1 MKVIGS
7 VKATPNI
14 LTDTNKLA
22 YMKIPDSNILITGG
36 AGLVGS
42 HLAQRL
48 LNYGATVHVADDLS
62 KGDRARIPDEVSFI
76 EADLTERN
84 DVDRIITEDLDIV
97 FHCAAYTDTNYEDD
111 RTLFEEN
118 TEMTYNVLER
128 MADVGVT
135 NIAFTSS
142 STVYGE
148 APRPTPEDYAP
159 LEPISIYGSAKL
171 ADEGLISTYAHSYGF
186 TAWVFRF
193 ANIVG
198 PHQRGNVI
206 PDFIQKLLED
216 PTELEILGDGR
227 QEKSYMHVEECVDAI
242 IHVVEHADQE
252 LNTYNLGTRTTT
264 SVTAIADIIS
274 EEMGL
279 NPDYNYTG
287 GDRGWTGDVPKMRL
301 SIEKLASLGWEP
313 SMSSHEAVRRGAQDL
328 IAELAPEHTTTD
340 SYTKS

>member
-1 MKVIGS
+1 MNLS
-7 VKATPNI
+7 
-14 LTDTNKLA
+14 DTHV
-22 YMKIPDSNILITGG
+22 LITGG

-48 LNYGATVHVADDLS
+48 LDDGATVRVADDLS
-62 KGDRARIPDEVSFI
+62 KGDRSRIPTDAEFVQ
-76 EADLTERN
+76 ADITDKD
-84 DVDRIITEDLDIV
+84 DVDQIITKELDIV
-97 FHCAAYTDTNYEDD
+97 FHLAAYTDTNYDDD

-128 MADVGVT
+128 MQEVDVT

-148 APRPTPEDYAP
+148 APMPTPEDYAP
-159 LEPISIYGSAKL
+159 LEPISIYGSSKL
-171 ADEGLISTYAHSYGF
+171 ADEALISTFAHSYGF

-198 PHQRGNVI
+198 PHQRGNVV
-206 PDFIQKLLED
+206 PDFIEKLLDD

-227 QEKSYMHVEECVDAI
+227 QQKSYLYVDECVDAI
-242 IHVVEHADQE
+242 QHVVEHADKD

-274 EEMGL
+274 DEMDL
-279 NPDYNYTG
+279 DPEYSYTG

-301 SIEKLASLGWEP
+301 SIEKLSSLGWEP
-313 SMSSHEAVRRGAQDL
+313 SISSHQAVCRSAQEL
-328 IAELAPEHTTTD
+328 IEELVAEKTATAN
-340 SYTKS
+340 

>member
-1 MKVIGS
+1 MK
-7 VKATPNI
+7 
-14 LTDTNKLA
+14 LTDA
-22 YMKIPDSNILITGG
+22 HVLITGG

-48 LNYGATVHVADDLS
+48 LNDGATVRVADDLS
-62 KGDRARIPDEVSFI
+62 KGDRSRIPDEAEFI
-76 EADLTERN
+76 EADITN
-84 DVDRIITEDLDIV
+84 KDDVDTVITEDLDIV
-97 FHCAAYTDTNYEDD
+97 FHLAAYTDTNYDDD

-128 MADVGVT
+128 MQEVDVT

-148 APRPTPEDYAP
+148 APMPTPEDYAP
-159 LEPISIYGSAKL
+159 LEPISIYGSSKL

-198 PHQRGNVI
+198 PHQRGNVV
-206 PDFIQKLLED
+206 PDFIEKLLANPD
-216 PTELEILGDGR
+216 ELEILGDGR
-227 QEKSYMHVEECVDAI
+227 QEKSYLYVDECVDAI
-242 IHVVEHADQE
+242 QHIVEHADKD

-274 EEMGL
+274 DEMDL
-279 NPDYNYTG
+279 DPEYSYTG
-287 GDRGWTGDVPKMRL
+287 GDRGWTGDVPRMRL
-301 SIEKLASLGWEP
+301 SVEKLAALGWGPEL
-313 SMSSHEAVRRGAQDL
+313 SSDAAIRRGAREL
-328 IAELAPEHTTTD
+328 IAELT
-340 SYTKS
+340 